1 MITLNNHNYKKNN
14 HKKNWNIRI
23 GTIAIALTAILLPAC
38 ANNEQQAT
46 TPDTTAAETETP
58 TASKPLADK
67 ENITASEVSDKTNA
81 LIGKLVTVRSQPI
94 NRVSD
99 NVFTITDTEVF
110 GGERI
115 AVVNTTGKPVNLPEP
130 QDARLQITGT
140 VAKFNINTIKQDYG
154 LDLGQ
159 QDLYREYEGK
169 PAIVARSI
177 ALAPVPGE
185 ISENPKVYYNKVIA
199 VPAEIARIYDSNAFA
214 LEDDT
219 LLGNNPLLV
228 LVTNQLK
235 DKAPI
240 KQGERIVATGT
251 LRSFVIADLERDYNF
266 AFDPQLRKQLEVDYG
281 KKPVLIVE
289 GVYPSALP
297 QSAK

>member
-1 MITLNNHNYKKNN
+1 MITLNKYNN
-14 HKKNWNIRI
+14 HKGSWNILI
-23 GTIAIALTAILLPAC
+23 DAIAIALTAILLPAC
-38 ANNEQQAT
+38 ADNEQQAT
-46 TPDTTAAETETP
+46 TPETTAAQANAP
-58 TASKPLADK
+58 TASTPSADK
-67 ENITASEVSDKTNA
+67 QNTTASEVSEKTNA

-99 NVFTITDTEVF
+99 NVFTITDRQVF
-110 GGERI
+110 GGEII
-115 AVVNTTGKPVNLPEP
+115 AVVNNTGKPVNLPEP

-140 VAKFNINTIKQDYG
+140 VAKFNTNSIQQEYN

-159 QDLYREYEGK
+159 QDLYRDYEGR
-169 PAIVARSI
+169 PAIIARSI

-185 ISENPKVYYNKVIA
+185 IGENPKTYYNKVIA
-199 VPAEIARIYDSNAFA
+199 VPADIARIYSPSAFV
-214 LEDDT
+214 LEDNT

-228 LVTNQLK
+228 LITNQLK

-251 LRSFVIADLERDYNF
+251 LRQFVIPELERDYNF
-266 AFDPQLRKQLEVDYG
+266 AFDPQLRKQLEVDYD

-289 GVYPSALP
+289 GIYPSALP

>member
-1 MITLNNHNYKKNN
+1 MTMLNKYHNYKGS
-14 HKKNWNIRI
+14 WNIRI
-23 GTIAIALTAILLPAC
+23 SATAIALTALLLPAC

-46 TPDTTAAETETP
+46 TSEP
-58 TASKPLADK
+58 TADTIAEK
-67 ENITASEVSDKTNA
+67 ENVTAPEVSKNTDA

-99 NVFTITDTEVF
+99 NVFTITDREVF

-115 AVVNTTGKPVNLPEP
+115 AVVNNTGKPVNLPEP
-130 QDARLQITGT
+130 QDARLQVTGT
-140 VAKFNINTIKQDYG
+140 VAKFNINAIKQEYG

-159 QDLYREYEGK
+159 QDLYREYEGR
-169 PAIVARSI
+169 PAIIARSI

-185 ISENPKVYYNKVIA
+185 IAENPKMYYNKVIA
-199 VPAEIARIYDSNAFA
+199 VPADIARIYGPNAFV

-251 LRSFVIADLERDYNF
+251 LRQFVIAELERDYNF
-266 AFDPQLRKQLEVDYG
+266 AFDPQLRKQLEADYNT
-281 KKPVLIVE
+281 KPVLIVE
-289 GVYPSALP
+289 GIYPSALP

>member
-1 MITLNNHNYKKNN
+1 MTLNKYHNRKRS
-14 HKKNWNIRI
+14 WSIR
-23 GTIAIALTAILLPAC
+23 GSAITVVLTALLLPAC

-46 TPDTTAAETETP
+46 TPEP
-58 TASKPLADK
+58 TADTGASTGSKPVAEK
-67 ENITASEVSDKTNA
+67 ENITAPEVSQKTDA
-81 LIGKLVTVRSQPI
+81 LIGKLVTIRSQPI

-99 NVFTITDTEVF
+99 NVFTITDREVF
-110 GGERI
+110 SGERI
-115 AVVNTTGKPVNLPEP
+115 AVVNNTGKPVNLPEP

-140 VAKFNINTIKQDYG
+140 VAKFNTNAIKQEYG

-159 QDLYREYEGK
+159 QDVYREYENK
-169 PAIVARSI
+169 PAIIARSI

-185 ISENPKVYYNKVIA
+185 IAENPKTYYNKVIA
-199 VPAEIARIYDSNAFA
+199 VPADIARVYGPSAFT

-240 KQGERIVATGT
+240 TQGEKIVATGT
-251 LRSFVIADLERDYNF
+251 LRPFVIAELERDYSF
-266 AFDPQLRKQLEVDYG
+266 TFDPQLRKQLEADYNT
-281 KKPVLIVE
+281 KPVLVVE
-289 GVYPSALP
+289 GIYPSALP